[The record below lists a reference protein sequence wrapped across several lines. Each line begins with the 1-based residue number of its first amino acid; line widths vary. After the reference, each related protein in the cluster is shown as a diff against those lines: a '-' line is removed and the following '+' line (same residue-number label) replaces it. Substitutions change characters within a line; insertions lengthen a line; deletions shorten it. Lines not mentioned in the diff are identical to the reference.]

1 MPGVTWPRLWK
12 YLITTMKITVY
23 LLPGTVGLK
32 FETTPERTAF
42 LAAFSAKNACEAFGM
57 RTLRIHPEKV
67 QAPGTQFVTE
77 LITSLGSTNGNPVK
91 ASPPERQ
98 EGHMVNIA
106 ATPNP
111 FAITGQHVTKPL
123 PGLVNVQSNIPQG
136 ETLPVGMGSG
146 VAAQSAPVEPSPSPQ
161 AAPVVPEQAPTPQ
174 ADDDPEPK
182 HLHRNSRAYRNWLA
196 RHPKAK

>member
-1 MPGVTWPRLWK
+1 
-12 YLITTMKITVY
+12 MKITVY
-23 LLPGTVGLK
+23 VVPGTVGLK
-32 FETTPERTAF
+32 FETTPERTQF
-42 LAAFSAKNACEAFGM
+42 LAAFPAKNACEAFGM

-77 LITSLGSTNGNPVK
+77 LITSLNPAPSNGNPVK
-91 ASPPERQ
+91 PPERQ

-136 ETLPVGMGSG
+136 EPVP
-146 VAAQSAPVEPSPSPQ
+146 VQPLAQSPAM
-161 AAPVVPEQAPTPQ
+161 AAPAPI
-174 ADDDPEPK
+174 ADPDPEPK
-182 HLHRNSRAYRNWLA
+182 GIHKNSRAYRAWLQ

>member
-1 MPGVTWPRLWK
+1 
-12 YLITTMKITVY
+12 MKITVY
-23 LLPGTVGLK
+23 VVPGQVGLK
-32 FETTPERTAF
+32 FETTPERTQF
-42 LAAFSAKNACEAFGM
+42 LAAFPAKNACEAFGM
-57 RTLRIHPEKV
+57 RTLRIHPERV

-77 LITSLGSTNGNPVK
+77 LITSLGPTNGNPVK
-91 ASPPERQ
+91 VAPPERQ

-136 ETLPVGMGSG
+136 ELESP
-146 VAAQSAPVEPSPSPQ
+146 QPSPVV
-161 AAPVVPEQAPTPQ
+161 APLASEPTPAPAPAPL
-174 ADDDPEPK
+174 ADPDPEPK
-182 HLHRNSRAYRNWLA
+182 GIHRNSRKYRDWLS